1 MWIKRKLEENEKKPE
16 IPVLTAGKKK
26 FLDFCC
32 SCVKVILAL
41 ILAILTITSMLVTCS
56 VDWDEVVSYAP
67 DRIYKHI
74 LFAIVLSAVL
84 VLCRHIR
91 NLLRGNW
98 LEKVFRDLTVNLDR
112 ITCREDTCTI
122 TRITCREDT
131 CTITRIRPAWFW

>member
-1 MWIKRKLEENEKKPE
+1 MRIKRKLEQNEKKRENPA
-16 IPVLTAGKKK
+16 LTVGKKK

-41 ILAILTITSMLVTCS
+41 LLAILTITSMLVTCS

-74 LFAIVLSAVL
+74 LFAVVMSVVL

-98 LEKVFRDLTVNLDR
+98 LEKVFRDLTVNLDFNKVV
-112 ITCREDTCTI
+112 IALHFVLGI
-122 TRITCREDT
+122 
-131 CTITRIRPAWFW
+131 FWVIATQVQTDVCGL